1 MRREER
7 RLLFFS
13 PPLSTVHRNSC
24 LRFGAGLAASSNGC
38 SCAQVRR
45 AELIYSICRDG
56 LHVPGMQP
64 VVTHGFISSWVLL
77 GSSKHTFPWRK
88 RNVFPGS
95 GSNYL
100 WVSVWD
106 HIPQTVSGISG
117 QGKSSRCKDRYQWC
131 NTGHHYPRPC
141 FKPNTRHLVLENHH
155 WCNTALILQ
164 DTKHLWSFSA
174 LPSSRQGC

>member
-1 MRREER
+1 MQLRSSQQGWAD
-7 RLLFFS
+7 LLHMSRWPTCSRHAACSNSWFYVF
-13 PPLSTVHRNSC
+13 LS
-24 LRFGAGLAASSNGC
+24 ASRQFKAHN
-38 SCAQVRR
+38 
-45 AELIYSICRDG
+45 
-56 LHVPGMQP
+56 
-64 VVTHGFISSWVLL
+64 
-77 GSSKHTFPWRK
+77 TFPWRK

-155 WCNTALILQ
+155 WCNTTLTLQ
-164 DTKHLWSFSA
+164 DRELIHQKFAVIFCPA
-174 LPSSRQGC
+174 LLL